1 MHVFFDTNVLLD
13 ALLERQHTDDAY
25 YLLDQSLEGPLR
37 GAVTPTVLINTFY
50 VGWKQV
56 GREST
61 TLFIREL
68 LDDLTIL
75 SVSGSM
81 LRHALRKYKD
91 FEDGAIGEAAE
102 ASDVDVIC
110 SRNETDF
117 QSSAVPVLSPQAL
130 IRALQS

>member
-1 MHVFFDTNVLLD
+1 M
-13 ALLERQHTDDAY
+13 
-25 YLLDQSLEGPLR
+25 
-37 GAVTPTVLINTFY
+37 LINTFHA
-50 VGWKQV
+50 GRKQV

-61 TLFIREL
+61 TQFIRVL

-81 LRHALRKYKD
+81 LRRALQEYTD

-102 ASDVDVIC
+102 ASNVDGIC

>member
-1 MHVFFDTNVLLD
+1 MHVLFDTNVLLD
-13 ALLERQHTDDAY
+13 ALLERQHADEAY

-50 VGWKQV
+50 VGRKEV

-81 LRHALRKYKD
+81 LRRALQKYTD